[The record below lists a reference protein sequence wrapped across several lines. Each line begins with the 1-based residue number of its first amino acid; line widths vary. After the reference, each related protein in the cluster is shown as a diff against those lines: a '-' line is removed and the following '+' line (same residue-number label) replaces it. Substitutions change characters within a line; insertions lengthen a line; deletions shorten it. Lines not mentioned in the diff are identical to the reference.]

1 MYRLIVCLLV
11 FGLLAQSATAQTQRM
26 TVFAAASLNDAMKA
40 IDQAWMEAGHPNLR
54 LSFAASSTLA
64 RQLDHG
70 ATANIFASA
79 DEVWMNWA
87 AKRKLI
93 NEKSRRDV
101 VSNQLVL
108 VVPKEHPAEIA
119 IKPGFDLSGL
129 LGSRGRLAIGD
140 PAHVP
145 AGRYAK
151 QALTKLGVWD
161 LVRKRLAPSEN
172 VRSALF
178 LVERGEAPAGIVY
191 KTDVSASSR
200 VVVAGTFPSDSH
212 DPIAYPFAI
221 TRTGDTA
228 EAHALMD
235 LITGSEGSAIFT
247 RFGFITESLL
257 SG

>member
-1 MYRLIVCLLV
+1 MHRLIGCLLV
-11 FGLLAQSATAQTQRM
+11 FGLLTQSATAQTQKM

-40 IDQAWMEAGHPNLR
+40 IDHAWMEAGHPTLR

-70 ATANIFASA
+70 ASANIFASA

-108 VVPKEHPAEIA
+108 VVPREHPAEIA

-129 LGSRGRLAIGD
+129 LGPRGRLAIGD

-151 QALTKLGVWD
+151 QALTKLGVWNF
-161 LVRKRLAPSEN
+161 VRKRLAPSEN

-200 VVVAGTFPSDSH
+200 VVVAGTFPPDSH
-212 DPIAYPFAI
+212 DPISYPFAI
-221 TRTGDTA
+221 TRAGDTP

-235 LITGSEGSAIFT
+235 FITGSEGIAIFT
-247 RFGFITESLL
+247 RFGFITE
-257 SG
+257 

>member
-1 MYRLIVCLLV
+1 MHRLIGCLLV
-11 FGLLAQSATAQTQRM
+11 FGLLAQSATAQTQKM

-40 IDQAWMEAGHPNLR
+40 IDQAWMEAGHPGLR

-93 NEKSRRDV
+93 NEKSRRNV

-108 VVPKEHPAEIA
+108 VVPKEHPVEIA

-129 LGSRGRLAIGD
+129 LGPRGRLAIGD

-151 QALTKLGVWD
+151 QALTKLGVWNF
-161 LVRKRLAPSEN
+161 VRKRLAPSEN

-200 VVVAGTFPSDSH
+200 VVVAGTFPPDSH

-221 TRTGDTA
+221 TRAGDTP
-228 EAHALMD
+228 EAHAFMD
-235 LITGSEGSAIFT
+235 FITGSDGLAIFT
-247 RFGFITESLL
+247 RFGFITE
-257 SG
+257 

>member
-1 MYRLIVCLLV
+1 MRRLISCLLV
-11 FGLLAQSATAQTQRM
+11 FGLLAQSAASQTQRM
-26 TVFAAASLNDAMKA
+26 TVFAAASLNDVMRE
-40 IDQAWMEAGHPNLR
+40 INQAWMERGHPGLR

-93 NEKSRRDV
+93 NEKTRRNV

-108 VVPKEHPAEIA
+108 VVSKEHPVEIG
-119 IKPGFDLSGL
+119 IKPGFDLSSV
-129 LGSRGRLAIGD
+129 LGPTGRLAVAD
-140 PAHVP
+140 PSNVP

-161 LVRKRLAPSEN
+161 SVRKRLAPSEN

-191 KTDVSASSR
+191 ATDVSASSR
-200 VVVAGTFPSDSH
+200 VVVAGTFPPDSH
-212 DPIAYPFAI
+212 DTIAYPFAI
-221 TRTGDTA
+221 TRLGDTP

-235 LITGSEGSAIFT
+235 FISGPDGLAIFS
-247 RFGFITESLL
+247 RFGFTAK
-257 SG
+257 

>member
-1 MYRLIVCLLV
+1 MRGLIWCLLV
-11 FGLLAQSATAQTQRM
+11 FGLLVQSTAAQAQRT
-26 TVFAAASLNDAMKA
+26 TVFAAASLNDVMKA
-40 IDQAWMEAGHPNLR
+40 IDQAWMERGHPSLR

-64 RQLDHG
+64 RQLEHG

-79 DEVWMNWA
+79 DEVWMNWV

-93 NEKSRRDV
+93 SEKSRRDV

-108 VVPKEHPAEIA
+108 VVPREHPVEIE

-129 LGSRGRLAIGD
+129 LGPTGRLAVGD

-151 QALTKLGVWD
+151 QALVKLGAWD
-161 LVRKRLAPSEN
+161 FVRKRLAPSEN

-200 VVVAGTFPSDSH
+200 VIVAGTFPSDSH

-221 TRTGDTA
+221 TRVGDTP

-235 LITGSEGSAIFT
+235 FIAGSDGLAIFS
-247 RFGFITESLL
+247 RFGFITE
-257 SG
+257 